1 MKPKTASTRKRR
13 SCAGASGSKRSEL
26 AELQLT
32 DYGLDRPESGDDV
45 VVPFTLE
52 QLDCRGRVVRL
63 GEALDAILT
72 RHNYPAPV
80 ARLLGEAV
88 VLAALIGSS
97 LKFEGK
103 FILQTQTDGPVNLI
117 VVDLDAPDGL
127 RGYARFDADAVQK
140 AIELG
145 ETQPGQLLGKG
156 HLAMTVDQGAAHGA
170 LPGHRRA
177 RRRLARGRR
186 AHLFP
191 AVRAGADAGAPRRGA
206 AVAQGR
212 AAARIGAPAA
222 CWCSICR
229 RMAQRTMPDLPGDGD
244 FSNPETADQSFAES
258 DKWTETRAL
267 LGTVADDELADPDVS
282 AERLLFR
289 LFHETGVRV
298 FDPMP
303 LEERCTCSAERIEAM
318 LRDNFSRR
326 GARRHGGRRRD
337 RGGLRVLLG
346 RLPLPSAR
354 VRRDPALGARRLT
367 ALTRSRSQPREAADL
382 TVLSFVQFLC
392 SA

>member
-1 MKPKTASTRKRR
+1 M
-13 SCAGASGSKRSEL
+13 

-52 QLDCRGRVVRL
+52 QLDSRGRVVRL
-63 GEALDAILT
+63 GSALDAILT

-97 LKFEGK
+97 LKFQGK

-140 AIELG
+140 AIETG
-145 ETQPGQLLGKG
+145 ATRPGQLLGKG
-156 HLAMTVDQGAAHGA
+156 YLAMTVDQGPHTERYQGIVALEGGSLEDVAHTYFQQSEQVPT
-170 LPGHRRA
+170 L
-177 RRRLARGRR
+177 
-186 AHLFP
+186 
-191 AVRAGADAGAPRRGA
+191 VRV
-206 AVAQGR
+206 AVAQFARKGERHTKWR
-212 AAARIGAPAA
+212 AGGLLVQHLPPHGLK
-222 CWCSICR
+222 
-229 RMAQRTMPDLPGDGD
+229 TMPDLPGDGD
-244 FSNPETADQSFAES
+244 FSNPQTSDKSFAES

-267 LGTVADDELADPDVS
+267 LATVADDELADPDVS

-298 FDPMP
+298 FEPVP

-318 LRDNFSRR
+318 LRDNFSTDERAEMVVN
-326 GARRHGGRRRD
+326 GEIE
-337 RGGLRVLLG
+337 VIC
-346 RLPLPSAR
+346 
-354 VRRDPALGARRLT
+354 
-367 ALTRSRSQPREAADL
+367 E
-382 TVLSFVQFLC
+382 FC
-392 SA
+392 SADYHFKPHDFDETRH

>member
-1 MKPKTASTRKRR
+1 M
-13 SCAGASGSKRSEL
+13 

-63 GEALDAILT
+63 SQSLDAILT

-88 VLAALIGSS
+88 VLASLIGSS

-145 ETQPGQLLGKG
+145 ETKPGQLLGKG
-156 HLAMTVDQGAAHGA
+156 HLAMTVDQGTHMERYQGIVALEGGSLEDVAHIYFQQSEQVPT
-170 LPGHRRA
+170 LV
-177 RRRLARGRR
+177 RL
-186 AHLFP
+186 
-191 AVRAGADAGAPRRGA
+191 
-206 AVAQGR
+206 AVAQLSVKGDRNPHWR
-212 AAARIGAPAA
+212 AGGVLVQYLPPHGT
-222 CWCSICR
+222 
-229 RMAQRTMPDLPGDGD
+229 RTMPDLPGDGD
-244 FSNPETADQSFAES
+244 FSNPDTADQDFRES
-258 DKWTETRAL
+258 DKWAETRSL
-267 LGTVADDELADPDVS
+267 LGTVADDELADPHVS
-282 AERLLFR
+282 GERLLFR

-318 LRDNFSRR
+318 LRDNFSAEER
-326 GARRHGGRRRD
+326 AEMVVND
-337 RGGLRVLLG
+337 EIEV
-346 RLPLPSAR
+346 
-354 VRRDPALGARRLT
+354 VC
-367 ALTRSRSQPREAADL
+367 E
-382 TVLSFVQFLC
+382 FC
-392 SA
+392 SADYHFHPHEFDGTKH

>member
-1 MKPKTASTRKRR
+1 
-13 SCAGASGSKRSEL
+13 L

-32 DYGLDRPESGDDV
+32 DYGLDRAESGDDV

-52 QLDCRGRVVRL
+52 QLDSRGRVVRL
-63 GEALDAILT
+63 SEALDAILT

-88 VLAALIGSS
+88 VLASLIGSS

-127 RGYARFDADAVQK
+127 RGYARFDADAVAR
-140 AIELG
+140 AIEMG
-145 ETQPGQLLGKG
+145 EASPGKLLGKG
-156 HLAMTVDQGAAHGA
+156 HLAMTVDQGAHMDRYQGIVALEGGTLEDVAHTYFQQSEQVPT
-170 LPGHRRA
+170 LV
-177 RRRLARGRR
+177 RL
-186 AHLFP
+186 
-191 AVRAGADAGAPRRGA
+191 
-206 AVAQGR
+206 AVAQLTRKGER
-212 AAARIGAPAA
+212 APRWRAGGVLVQYLPPHGA
-222 CWCSICR
+222 
-229 RMAQRTMPDLPGDGD
+229 RTMPDLPGDGD
-244 FSNPETADQSFAES
+244 FGNPDTADKSFAES

-267 LGTVADDELADPDVS
+267 FGTIADDELADPDVS

-318 LRDNFSRR
+318 LRDNFSAEERAEMVVD
-326 GARRHGGRRRD
+326 GEIE
-337 RGGLRVLLG
+337 V
-346 RLPLPSAR
+346 
-354 VRRDPALGARRLT
+354 VC
-367 ALTRSRSQPREAADL
+367 E
-382 TVLSFVQFLC
+382 FC
-392 SA
+392 SADYHFHLHDFEDTQH